1 MFSTITLIIIF
12 GIKLLLNILLPPSD
26 DFSVLAGHGRRTQI
40 DRAASHASK
49 IPFTTGAKFS
59 GSSYLLEL
67 DLSFSGVS
75 ATIYTSE

>member
-1 MFSTITLIIIF
+1 MD
-12 GIKLLLNILLPPSD
+12 GE
-26 DFSVLAGHGRRTQI
+26 RRLT
-40 DRAASHASK
+40 DAASHASK